1 MKTKFLVTKNSITLA
16 GITIF
21 DNEKMGLIDLRN
33 GVYEDI
39 TDKCKKLAKKKD
51 KVIGGLWYKVL
62 TENLEY
68 SSACIFKDEIAL
80 ETDNK
85 HELDQLLFATQLAQL
100 EWNLEQAKAQY
111 EKKMDNKQYY
121 TYRF

>member
-1 MKTKFLVTKNSITLA
+1 MKTKFLVTKNSNTLA

-21 DNEKMGLIDLRN
+21 DNEKMCLVELKN
-33 GVYEDI
+33 GVYKDI
-39 TDKCKKLAKKKD
+39 TDDCKKLTKKKD
-51 KVIGGLWYKVL
+51 KIIGSLWYKVL
-62 TENLEY
+62 TENLDY
-68 SSACIFKDEIAL
+68 SSACIFKDEIVL

-100 EWNLEQAKAQY
+100 EWNLQQANAQY
-111 EKKMDNKQYY
+111 KKKLDNKQYY

>member
-1 MKTKFLVTKNSITLA
+1 MNTKFLVTKNSSVLA

-21 DNEKMGLIDLRN
+21 DNEKMCLVELKN
-33 GVYEDI
+33 GVYKDI
-39 TDKCKKLAKKKD
+39 TDDCKKLTKKKD
-51 KVIGGLWYKVL
+51 KIIGSLWYKVL
-62 TENLEY
+62 TENLDY
-68 SSACIFKDEIAL
+68 SSACIFKDEIVL

-100 EWNLEQAKAQY
+100 EWNLQQANAQY
-111 EKKMDNKQYY
+111 KKKLDNKQYY

>member
-1 MKTKFLVTKNSITLA
+1 MNTKFLVTKNSNTLA
-16 GITIF
+16 GIVIF
-21 DNEKMGLIDLRN
+21 DNEKMCLVELKN
-33 GVYEDI
+33 GVYKDI
-39 TDKCKKLAKKKD
+39 TEDCKKLAKRKD

-62 TENLEY
+62 TENLDY
-68 SSACIFKDEIAL
+68 SSACIFKDEIVL

-111 EKKMDNKQYY
+111 EKKLNNKQYY

>member
-1 MKTKFLVTKNSITLA
+1 MNTKFLVTKNSNTLA
-16 GITIF
+16 GIVVF
-21 DNEKMGLIDLRN
+21 DSERMCLVELKN
-33 GVYEDI
+33 GVYKDI
-39 TDKCKKLAKKKD
+39 TEDCKKLAKKKD
-51 KVIGGLWYKVL
+51 KVIGCLWYKVL

-80 ETDNK
+80 GTDDK

-100 EWNLEQAKAQY
+100 EWNLQQAKAQY
-111 EKKMDNKQYY
+111 EKKLDNKQYY